1 MNILQLFVEGLSENC
16 KLFTNTQ
23 LKFYTTILC
32 LIMAL
37 TLSAE
42 GTKQVSPTED
52 DWALLQL
59 REGFANYGTAGTSA
73 GMCLEILDANE
84 EVYIGLSM
92 LGYSNY
98 RNISN
103 VSYDFR
109 ILDEMGNVVH
119 GPFTV
124 DPTNANGKIYDDVV
138 AGPDLGNGVGYNVSD
153 PMFRFSPG
161 AIGTYCI
168 EFDLTTEK
176 TGGFFN
182 EGIVWWDFT
191 VTDAA
196 GTPQLGRLF
205 SENWSF
211 RNPTDN
217 DPDIFNQPF
226 KGMVFVLT
234 DGGFVHEVDFENSGF
249 RGLTFRLAFNTSG
262 PGMTGDNTI
271 DRQSVDGINAT
282 NPQFKIFLN
291 DPDAGLYTEAGFG
304 AIVSGPFLQG
314 SGPCDTL
321 GGFCVN
327 FEVSQPGLVEII
339 LDMDGMDGLYTPNT
353 RDRIILTRTS
363 AAGPFSDCIPW
374 DKKDGLGN
382 SVDPFEGVPLFMKYS
397 QGETHFMIHDLEYNN
412 PGFTS
417 KVIHPNG
424 GIPNDLFYYDDS
436 ALDPVDNDANLD
448 LDNNPATGTNPT
460 LEELNG
466 CPPPCHIWNR
476 NTTSSTIGFGESNT
490 INTWWTGSVIVFPQI
505 IEVLCKQDTLVVE
518 KEVTK
523 ITNGTSGAKG
533 NFDVTFEI
541 LIKNMGTT
549 IFDSLQVVD
558 DMVGNFG
565 ASYVGLVDGPTITSE
580 VGIANL
586 PNASATFSPNLLDGV
601 SGEMFPGDIIKIE
614 FTVELNPNSSG
625 TLSILSNQAE
635 AIVTNRYN
643 GVITDLSDDI
653 NDTTSNDDPNIISFP
668 KLGVAKRLA
677 NYPAPLAASGTA
689 LNYDVTYEF
698 IIENIG
704 NVAVE
709 EVSLTD
715 NIALQFG
722 GAFVKIVSPP
732 TIESSTTAATPGG
745 INATY
750 NGNSEIELLDSTA
763 TLQSGEQIVVQIVV
777 EVSPYS
783 AGAIYHP
790 TGYLANQ
797 ASVSGLFDCALVTD
811 LSDEGTD
818 PTDTE
823 TPSGINN
830 GTLGDTGSSNDPTL
844 FPFEICGNGED
855 DDFDGMVDLD
865 DDECE
870 PDCSF
875 SIILG
880 GKCDRLEIT
889 SPLAGWTYEWFKN
902 GTKIAGA
909 TAEFY
914 IPTIPEAGDYYVEIN
929 TAEGCFIITNTL
941 TISNCCEPTEP
952 IVRGVY

>member
-1 MNILQLFVEGLSENC
+1 MNILQLFVEGLVKNI
-16 KLFTNTQ
+16 KQLTNTQ
-23 LKFYTTILC
+23 IKFYSTFLC
-32 LIMAL
+32 LFLAL
-37 TLSAE
+37 GLSAE

-73 GMCLEILDANE
+73 GMCLEILNANE

-98 RNISN
+98 RTISN

-124 DPTNANGKIYDDVV
+124 DPTNANGTDYDDVV
-138 AGPDLGNGVGYNVSD
+138 AGPDLGSGMGYDVSD
-153 PMFRFSPG
+153 PMFHFSPG

-234 DGGFVHEVDFENSGF
+234 DGGFVHEVDFKDSGF

-262 PGMTGDNTI
+262 PGMSGDLVL
-271 DRQSVDGINAT
+271 DRQSVNGVNAT

-291 DPDAGLYTEAGFG
+291 DPDELLYTEAGIG
-304 AIVSGPFLQG
+304 AIVSGPFLKG
-314 SGPCDTL
+314 TGPCDTL
-321 GGFCVN
+321 GGFCVD
-327 FEVSQPGLVEII
+327 FEINQPGLVEII
-339 LDMDGMDGLYTPNT
+339 LDLNGPDGVFTPNT
-353 RDRIILTRTS
+353 EDRILVSRVN
-363 AAGPFSDCIPW
+363 AAGPFNDCVPW

-382 SVDPFEGVPLFMKYS
+382 SIDPFQGVPIFMRYS
-397 QGETHFMIHDLEYNN
+397 QGETHFMVHDLEYNN

-417 KVIHPNG
+417 KVIHPAA

-436 ALDPVDNDANLD
+436 ALDPADNDANID
-448 LDNNPATGTNPT
+448 LDNNPATGVNPP
-460 LEELNG
+460 LVELNG
-466 CPPPCHIWNR
+466 CAPPCHIWNR
-476 NTTSSTIGFGESNT
+476 NTTSSTRGFGESNT
-490 INTWWTGSVIVFPQI
+490 INTWWTGNVIIFPQI
-505 IEVLCKQDTLVVE
+505 IDVLCKEDTLVVE
-518 KEVTK
+518 KTVTK
-523 ITNGTSGAKG
+523 IANGTSGAEG
-533 NFDVTFEI
+533 HFDVTFEI

-549 IFDSLQVVD
+549 VFDSLQLVD

-565 ASYVGLVDGPTITSE
+565 ASYVGLVSAPIISVAAGTP
-580 VGIANL
+580 VL
-586 PNASATFSPNLLDGV
+586 PNPAATFSPNIFDGV
-601 SGEMFPGDIIKIE
+601 SGEMLPEEEIKVE

-625 TLSILSNQAE
+625 TLSTLSNQAE

-643 GVITDLSDDI
+643 GIITDLSDDT
-653 NDTTSNDDPNIISFP
+653 NDATSDDDPNIISFP

-704 NVAVE
+704 DVAVE
-709 EVSLTD
+709 EVSLVD
-715 NIALQFG
+715 SIAVQFG

-732 TIESSTTAATPGG
+732 TIEASTTAAAPGG

-750 NGNSEIELLDSTA
+750 DGRTEIELLDSTA
-763 TLQSGEQIVVQIVV
+763 TLQPGEQIVVQLVV
-777 EVSPYS
+777 EVSPYDV
-783 AGAIYHP
+783 GAIYHP
-790 TGYLANQ
+790 IGFLANQ
-797 ASVSGLFDCALVTD
+797 ASVSGLFDCTVVTD

-830 GTLGDTGSSNDPTL
+830 GTLGDTGGSDDPTL
-844 FPFEICGNGED
+844 FPFEICGNGKD
-855 DDFDGMVDLD
+855 DDFDGMTDLD
-865 DDECE
+865 DDECD

-875 SIILG
+875 LITLG
-880 GKCDRLEIT
+880 GKCDRLEID
-889 SPLAGWTYEWFKN
+889 SPLAGWTFEWFKD
-902 GTKIAGA
+902 GTKISGA
-909 TAEFY
+909 TSEFY
-914 IPTIPEAGDYYVEIN
+914 VPTIPEAGSYYVEVM
-929 TAEGCFIITNTL
+929 TAEGCFITTNTL
-941 TISNCCEPTEP
+941 TIANCCEPTKP